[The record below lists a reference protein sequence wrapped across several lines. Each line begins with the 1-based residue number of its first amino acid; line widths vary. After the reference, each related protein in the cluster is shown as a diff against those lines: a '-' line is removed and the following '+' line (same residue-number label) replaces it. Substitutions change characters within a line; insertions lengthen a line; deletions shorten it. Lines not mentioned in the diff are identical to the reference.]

1 MTDII
6 LRPPTRHQIRAA
18 KISSHIALE
27 PPEQISFQH
36 TVLCQTSMPY
46 RNQGDNIREWER
58 VQGNVYLRIEAGAAK
73 HPGQNQWVKLG
84 LPYGSKPRLVLMHLN
99 AEALKQGTPLIEVED
114 SFTAFIRRIQ
124 DPLKLGKSGPNGE
137 EFRAFKDQLTRLAV
151 ATVRLALS
159 TEVRSFQ
166 VNSHIIDA
174 FDLWLVKDERQR
186 VFWPSIVRMN
196 DRYFESLQ
204 KHAVPLDERA
214 LAALS
219 NSPVALDLYAWLAQ
233 RLHRVSKKQF
243 ITWVSLKEQFGQ
255 GYSRMDNFKRM
266 FRHNLMMVYL
276 QYNAARVEE
285 DDNGL
290 TLYRSPPPIRKLL
303 KRL

>member
-6 LRPPTRHQIRAA
+6 LRPPTRHQRRAA
-18 KISSHIALE
+18 KISSQITLE

-46 RNQGDNIREWER
+46 RNQGDHIREWER

-124 DPLKLGKSGPNGE
+124 DPLNLGKSGPNGE

-196 DRYFESLQ
+196 DRYSESLQ

-214 LAALS
+214 
-219 NSPVALDLYAWLAQ
+219 
-233 RLHRVSKKQF
+233 
-243 ITWVSLKEQFGQ
+243 
-255 GYSRMDNFKRM
+255 
-266 FRHNLMMVYL
+266 
-276 QYNAARVEE
+276 
-285 DDNGL
+285 
-290 TLYRSPPPIRKLL
+290 
-303 KRL
+303 